1 MGAVILIRPSFTI
14 EAGTFG
20 TEALDLIERAART
33 CYKSE
38 PRGDSAAFVRKLLH
52 QYHHESVIEHV
63 GMTVRFIV
71 DRGVSHELVRHRLAS
86 YSQESTRYVD
96 YGEGGKTGG
105 HCTFVV
111 PPWCNLGS
119 GTYESWLD
127 SNIVIVNGAE
137 GDRLWFS
144 AMREAEAAYR
154 DLRAAGWTPQQARSV
169 LPNSTKTEVVMTAN
183 AREWRNVF
191 LLRCA
196 KSAHPQIREVMVPLL
211 AEAKRQTPVLYD
223 DLYAEEA

>member
-1 MGAVILIRPSFTI
+1 MILIRPSFTI

-20 TEALDLIERAART
+20 ADALDFIERAART

-71 DRGVSHELVRHRLAS
+71 DRGVSHELVRHRIAS

-111 PPWCNLGS
+111 PPWCNLEP
-119 GTYESWLD
+119 GTYPNTAS
-127 SNIVIVNGAE
+127 VNADE
-137 GDRLWFS
+137 GDDWWFS
-144 AMREAEAAYR
+144 AMRGAEATYR
-154 DLRAAGWTPQQARSV
+154 SLRAAGWTPQEARSV

-211 AEAKRQTPVLYD
+211 AEAKRRTPVLYD
-223 DLYAEEA
+223 DLYAEEG